1 MKVALAGFQAVSIL
15 RGGPSTQLR
24 GTADH
29 LRREGIEVTL
39 FDPWSRFDRKS
50 VDIVHLFS
58 AGLGTY
64 HLAREI
70 HGLGIPLVVSPIT
83 YSTHSPVFV
92 RAGLAATRLLQRVG
106 PGLWSDYAFMADMC
120 GWATRVL
127 PNTRAEAELLRRG
140 FGVPSEKI
148 TIIPN
153 GVEERFAHGD
163 PSLFRA
169 KFGLGQFVLNV
180 GHIGHPRK
188 NVLSLIRALGAID
201 TAAVI
206 IGRIIKSSYGE
217 ACVHEASK
225 YKNILLIDGMDNS
238 SELLAS
244 AYAACEVFV
253 LPSQFETPGI
263 AALEAGLAGAKI
275 VITPHGGTREYFED
289 LAVYVDPA
297 SVDSIRGGI
306 VQALALP
313 KSDRLHK
320 RIKSQYLWQ
329 HVAAATS
336 KVYRGIFGGGGA

>member
-15 RGGPSTQLR
+15 RGGPSTQLC

-29 LRREGIEVTL
+29 LRREGMEVTL
-39 FDPWSRFDRKS
+39 FDPWTRFDSKS
-50 VDIVHLFS
+50 VDIVHVFS

-70 HGLGIPLVVSPIT
+70 RALGIPLVVSPIT

-92 RAGLAATRLLQRVG
+92 RAGLAATRLLQRIG

-120 GWATRVL
+120 SWATQVL
-127 PNTRAEAELLRRG
+127 PNTRAEAELVRRG
-140 FGVPSEKI
+140 FGIPAEKI
-148 TIIPN
+148 TVIPN

-163 PSLFRA
+163 PSLFKK
-169 KFGLGQFVLNV
+169 KFGLERFILNV

-188 NVLSLIRALGAID
+188 NILSLIRALGGID

-206 IGRIIKSSYGE
+206 IGRIVKSSYGE

-289 LAVYVDPA
+289 VAVYIDPA
-297 SVDSIRGGI
+297 SVNSIRDGI

-313 KSDRLHK
+313 KTDRLRE
-320 RIKSQYLWQ
+320 RIRSQYLWQ

-336 KVYRGIFGGGGA
+336 KVYRGILGEGGA